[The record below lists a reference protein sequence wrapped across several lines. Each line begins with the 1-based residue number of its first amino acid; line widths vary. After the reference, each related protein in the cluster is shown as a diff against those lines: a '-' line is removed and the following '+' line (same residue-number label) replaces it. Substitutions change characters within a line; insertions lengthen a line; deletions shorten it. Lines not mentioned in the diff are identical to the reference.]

1 MSIQVLASVK
11 KGKPELRKKVQLC
24 QQCLIYISIYLMLLQ
39 HCFYTFEELN
49 NIALSIYHLYHL
61 YQYFCTSWQF
71 HLLFTTY
78 VYHQVMP
85 AVIIRQRKTFR
96 RKDGQFIYFE
106 DNAGETLWR
115 FPKRA
120 VNLVLDYYILSLIF
134 NTDYSSGVI
143 VNNKGEMK
151 GSAITGPVAKECADL
166 WPRIASNASSI
177 AWLVNRDSSGLW
189 LVNTCS

>member
-1 MSIQVLASVK
+1 MQWRYGGSININLLCAFLVIFITIPFTILVCNFLIMSIQVLASVK

-24 QQCLIYISIYLMLLQ
+24 QQCLIYISIYLMLSH
-39 HCFYTFEELN
+39 HCFYTFELN
-49 NIALSIYHLYHL
+49 NIALSIYIIFIIYINIFVRADNFI
-61 YQYFCTSWQF
+61 YS
-71 HLLFTTY
+71 TTY

-120 VNLVLDYYILSLIF
+120 VNLFLI
-134 NTDYSSGVI
+134 I
-143 VNNKGEMK
+143 M
-151 GSAITGPVAKECADL
+151 I
-166 WPRIASNASSI
+166 
-177 AWLVNRDSSGLW
+177 
-189 LVNTCS
+189 

>member
-49 NIALSIYHLYHL
+49 NIALSIHIIYINIFVPADNFIY
-61 YQYFCTSWQF
+61 S
-71 HLLFTTY
+71 TTY

-120 VNLVLDYYILSLIF
+120 VNLFLI
-134 NTDYSSGVI
+134 I
-143 VNNKGEMK
+143 M
-151 GSAITGPVAKECADL
+151 I
-166 WPRIASNASSI
+166 
-177 AWLVNRDSSGLW
+177 
-189 LVNTCS
+189 

>member
-1 MSIQVLASVK
+1 
-11 KGKPELRKKVQLC
+11 
-24 QQCLIYISIYLMLLQ
+24 
-39 HCFYTFEELN
+39 
-49 NIALSIYHLYHL
+49 
-61 YQYFCTSWQF
+61 
-71 HLLFTTY
+71 
-78 VYHQVMP
+78 MP

-177 AWLVNRDSSGLW
+177 A
-189 LVNTCS
+189 